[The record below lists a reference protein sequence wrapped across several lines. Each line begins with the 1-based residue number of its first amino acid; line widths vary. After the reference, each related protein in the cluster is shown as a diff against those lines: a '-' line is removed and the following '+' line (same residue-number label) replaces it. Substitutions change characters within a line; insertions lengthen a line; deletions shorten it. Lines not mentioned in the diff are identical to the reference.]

1 MTTFNEIIGQ
11 KLHGIYQDIFNE
23 CSEKTDDGATCYR
36 CSNIIEKVAELS
48 NKYETELD
56 SLKETY
62 RTYTEMTA
70 SAYSELAT
78 ANAKL
83 ARVREL
89 CYLDGYTTWDDSMV
103 FALNG
108 FGAHNS
114 EELKKWEAMHG
125 HDIRLKCYAEFGCQ
139 LLVDPEDIIRA
150 LDEEDK
156 NVI

>member
-1 MTTFNEIIGQ
+1 MREELTGKELREELDQLIRSVITEGSINKERAI
-11 KLHGIYQDIFNE
+11 
-23 CSEKTDDGATCYR
+23 
-36 CSNIIEKVAELS
+36 SNTVWRREEFLAVTKGHVLLELK
-48 NKYETELD
+48 NLREQIAKETEANCKKHWD
-56 SLKETY
+56 E
-62 RTYTEMTA
+62 
-70 SAYSELAT
+70 

-89 CYLDGYTTWDDSMV
+89 CYREGYTTWDDSMV

-108 FGAHNS
+108 FGAHNP

-150 LDEEDK
+150 LDEESE
-156 NVI
+156 